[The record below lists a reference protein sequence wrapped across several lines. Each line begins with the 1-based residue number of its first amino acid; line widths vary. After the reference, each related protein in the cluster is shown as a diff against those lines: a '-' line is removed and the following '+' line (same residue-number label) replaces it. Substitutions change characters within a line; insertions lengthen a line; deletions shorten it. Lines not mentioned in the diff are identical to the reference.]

1 MNEEQRSLRALCVGR
16 HEYVSEHIG
25 RFFGSLGIETECVVG
40 ADGVLQATHFEAPDV
55 ILCEY
60 ELLTS
65 FPITSWETHER
76 LAKTA
81 VIGVSLSRRPNETV
95 PLDVNGIAG
104 FLYLPTLDREN
115 ALRVIHAAAAST
127 RAQYNVSP
135 PRSSI
140 TAVAERN
147 SSTR

>member
-1 MNEEQRSLRALCVGR
+1 MIEEQRSLRALCVGR

-25 RFFGSLGIETECVVG
+25 RFFGSLGIQTECVVG
-40 ADGVLQATHFEAPDV
+40 ADGVLQAAHSETPDV

-65 FPITSWETHER
+65 FPITSWETHEH

-81 VIGVSLSRRPNETV
+81 VIGVSLSRRPNEAA

-115 ALRVIHAAAAST
+115 ALRVIQAAAAST

-140 TAVAERN
+140 TALAEMN